1 MSCAQVLL
9 IIFAAIFILIS
20 LSIIGLSIAFWATT
34 TVALPIIGVIVGG
47 IILIANIFAVAG
59 SGAEKKLSLR
69 PILAVYFLL
78 DFLAILGSA
87 LVGSIFFLAHD
98 LVKQYLTLFGE
109 SIVDEI
115 CHSIPNQD
123 CTGSTVDKIEA
134 IANHVYSYAVYL
146 GGACVGVAVLL
157 LLGLLLSGF
166 ILSMKYVVRLLL
178 GFQNLVTLIIGLI
191 TAGVGIFGVVEIRSS
206 PLGNVIAI
214 PITVIVLGVV
224 IAFVS
229 FLGCC
234 GACAKSRCPLI
245 TYAVFMGIIVVAVV
259 GAIIAAYVFTGQIWQ
274 IVHDHLEELK
284 KWFPIQYEGDFAQ
297 LMEAFFTV
305 NFRLIA
311 AVLIVFG
318 IFLIWSF
325 VSSIY
330 LTVKFGQ
337 PEEETLLAHSDL
349 DVNYALAGAST
360 YGGAVHSA
368 YVSAYP
374 VPATKT
380 RAQTFY

>member
-1 MSCAQVLL
+1 VV
-9 IIFAAIFILIS
+9 FFITALNIPS
-20 LSIIGLSIAFWATT
+20 GL
-34 TVALPIIGVIVGG
+34 V
-47 IILIANIFAVAG
+47 
-59 SGAEKKLSLR
+59 
-69 PILAVYFLL
+69 
-78 DFLAILGSA
+78 
-87 LVGSIFFLAHD
+87 
-98 LVKQYLTLFGE
+98 
-109 SIVDEI
+109 
-115 CHSIPNQD
+115 
-123 CTGSTVDKIEA
+123 
-134 IANHVYSYAVYL
+134 
-146 GGACVGVAVLL
+146 
-157 LLGLLLSGF
+157 
-166 ILSMKYVVRLLL
+166 
-178 GFQNLVTLIIGLI
+178 IGLI

-274 IVHDHLEELK
+274 IVHVCALFCGYSRGRALLQDHLEELK

-349 DVNYALAGAST
+349 DGLLPPR
-360 YGGAVHSA
+360 SA
-368 YVSAYP
+368 
-374 VPATKT
+374 
-380 RAQTFY
+380 